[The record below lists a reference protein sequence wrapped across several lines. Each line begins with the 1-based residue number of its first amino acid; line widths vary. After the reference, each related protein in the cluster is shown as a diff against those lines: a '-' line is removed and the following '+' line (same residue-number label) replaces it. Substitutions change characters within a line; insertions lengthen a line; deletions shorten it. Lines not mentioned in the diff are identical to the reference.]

1 MTAAHE
7 GARTGATALD
17 VTLEDMHGH
26 GYGPADVESVG
37 GRDKSRA
44 ACWSRFAEQAARL
57 PAVTHGM
64 PKLFME
70 GLDPGLC
77 IRFRDGALMV
87 LEADREGGC
96 LLQWWRMI
104 PAARGVSHSRRGGAG
119 HRRPAMAIIGIRDR
133 MAAAMWASDEKART
147 GSEPEGDALS
157 QGWEALGAEGR
168 HSYVR
173 HAWAAYQQLL
183 DAGIVGR

>member
-7 GARTGATALD
+7 GVRTGATALD

-37 GRDKSRA
+37 PRGAGQA
-44 ACWSRFAEQAARL
+44 AGWGRFAEQASRL

-70 GLDPGLC
+70 GLDPGLR

-96 LLQWWRMI
+96 LLQWWRMV
-104 PAARGVSHSRRGGAG
+104 PARDVPHGCRGGAG
-119 HRRPAMAIIGIRDR
+119 DRRSAMAIIGIRDR
-133 MAAAMWASDEKART
+133 MAAAMWASDEKERT

-168 HSYVR
+168 RGYVR
-173 HAWAAYQQLL
+173 HAWAAYRQLL